1 MKKILKD
8 IEMVHKLFKINLIIA
23 NTLTVVITM
32 HLINQHSLL
41 GIPLTLLTG
50 ILFLVGIVFLSMSIR
65 IFRNLELSEKMAT
78 VQMLVAYVMLLV
90 ALFFTYL
97 LPKEMHRA
105 PPSVF
110 FIFLVFF
117 FYQLVLYGII
127 VKHIKDDE

>member
-1 MKKILKD
+1 
-8 IEMVHKLFKINLIIA
+8 
-23 NTLTVVITM
+23 M

-41 GIPLTLLTG
+41 GIPLTIIVGLLCIVSFG
-50 ILFLVGIVFLSMSIR
+50 FLIKSIR
-65 IFRNLELSEKMAT
+65 IFRKLELDEKMAT

-110 FIFLVFF
+110 FIFLTFF